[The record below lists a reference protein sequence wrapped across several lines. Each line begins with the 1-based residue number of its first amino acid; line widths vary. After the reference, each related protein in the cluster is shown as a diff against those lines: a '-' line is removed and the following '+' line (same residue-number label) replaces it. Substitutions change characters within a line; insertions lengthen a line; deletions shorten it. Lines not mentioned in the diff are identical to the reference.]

1 MRQPASSQP
10 VLTAREISLGKPEHW
25 RLQPMDLDLYG
36 GEILAVCG
44 PNGAG
49 KSSLLSLLTGE
60 IKPTSGQVMMD
71 DRLLSAWPPA
81 ELARCRSRMEQ
92 SNPLSFDF
100 LTQEVV
106 ALGRYAW
113 GDDQADSSLVAEA
126 MQAAGAY
133 ELLGRKITR
142 LSGGEQQRVQL
153 ARVLAQIWKVPNA
166 LLLLDEPMSAQD
178 LGQQQQVFRQLKK
191 LVKQHNWSLVCV
203 LHDLNLASVFA
214 DRLLLLDKG
223 EVKAEGTPAEVLDL
237 PRVSSIYN
245 AELIAYHH
253 AESNRSLVML
263 DD

>member
-1 MRQPASSQP
+1 MTQKTAKQP
-10 VLTAREISLGKPEHW
+10 VLTAREISLGKPDSW
-25 RLQPMDLDLYG
+25 RLQPMSLDLYDG
-36 GEILAVCG
+36 QILAVCG

-60 IKPTSGQVMMD
+60 IKATSGQVMMG
-71 DRLLSAWPPA
+71 DRLLSAWSPA
-81 ELARCRSRMEQ
+81 ELARNRARMEQ

-100 LTQEVV
+100 LTEEVV

-113 GDDQADSSLVAEA
+113 GDDQADSPLVIQA

-142 LSGGEQQRVQL
+142 LSGGERQRVQL
-153 ARVLAQIWKVPNA
+153 ARVLAQIWAVPRA

-178 LGQQQQVFRQLKK
+178 LGQQQQIFRQLKT

-214 DRLLLLDKG
+214 DKILLLDKG
-223 EVKAEGTPAEVLDL
+223 KVQALGKPAEVLDL
-237 PRVSSIYN
+237 QRISSVYK
-245 AELIAYHH
+245 AELTAYYHP
-253 AESNRSLVML
+253 ENNRHLVML

>member
-1 MRQPASSQP
+1 MTQKISKQP
-10 VLTAREISLGKPEHW
+10 VLTARKVSLGKPDSW
-25 RLQPMDLDLYG
+25 RLQPMSLNLNS

-49 KSSLLSLLTGE
+49 KSTLLGLLTGE
-60 IKPTSGQVMMD
+60 LQPSGGEVLVANKP
-71 DRLLSAWPPA
+71 LNAWPAA

-92 SNPLSFDF
+92 STPLSFDF
-100 LTQEVV
+100 LTEEVV

-113 GDDQADSSLVAEA
+113 GDDTADSPLVAEA

-153 ARVLAQIWKVPNA
+153 ARVLAQIWNVPNA

-178 LGQQQQVFRQLKK
+178 LGQQQQVFRHLKK

-223 EVKAEGTPAEVLDL
+223 EVKAVGTPAEVLDL

>member
-10 VLTAREISLGKPEHW
+10 VLTAREISLGKPDSW

-36 GEILAVCG
+36 GQILAVCG

-60 IKPTSGQVMMD
+60 IKPTSGQVMVG

-81 ELARCRSRMEQ
+81 ELARNRARMEQ

-113 GDDQADSSLVAEA
+113 GDDQADSPLVIQA

-133 ELLGRKITR
+133 ELFGRKITR
-142 LSGGEQQRVQL
+142 LSGGERQRVQL
-153 ARVLAQIWKVPNA
+153 ARVLAQIWAVPRA

-178 LGQQQQVFRQLKK
+178 LGQQQQVFRQLKT

-214 DRLLLLDKG
+214 DRILLLDKG
-223 EVKAEGTPAEVLDL
+223 KVQALGKPAEVLDL
-237 PRVSSIYN
+237 QRISSVYK
-245 AELIAYHH
+245 AELSAYFHP
-253 AESNRSLVML
+253 EKNRHLVML

>member
-10 VLTAREISLGKPEHW
+10 VLTAREISLGKPDSW

-60 IKPTSGQVMMD
+60 IKPTSGQVMMG

-81 ELARCRSRMEQ
+81 ELARNRSRMEQ

-113 GDDQADSSLVAEA
+113 GDDQADSPLVIQA

-133 ELLGRKITR
+133 ELFGRKITR
-142 LSGGEQQRVQL
+142 LSGGERQRVQL
-153 ARVLAQIWKVPNA
+153 ARVLAQIWAVPRA

-178 LGQQQQVFRQLKK
+178 LGQQQQVFRQLKT

-214 DRLLLLDKG
+214 DKILLLDKG
-223 EVKAEGTPAEVLDL
+223 KVQALGKPAEVLDL
-237 PRVSSIYN
+237 QRISSVYK
-245 AELIAYHH
+245 AELSAYFHP
-253 AESNRSLVML
+253 EKNRHLVML
-263 DD
+263 DN

>member
-1 MRQPASSQP
+1 MMQLSSKPILSAQN
-10 VLTAREISLGKPEHW
+10 ISLGAVDDW
-25 RLQPMDLDLYG
+25 RLQPMNLDLIP

-49 KSSLLSLLTGE
+49 KSTLLGLLTGE
-60 IKPTSGQVMMD
+60 LQPSSGEVLVN
-71 DRLLSAWPPA
+71 DRRLNAWPAA

-100 LTQEVV
+100 LTEEVV

-113 GDDQADSSLVAEA
+113 GDDQADSPIVIEA

-142 LSGGEQQRVQL
+142 LSGGERQRVQL
-153 ARVLAQIWKVPNA
+153 ARVLAQIWAVPRA

-178 LGQQQQVFRQLKK
+178 LGQQQQVFRNLKK

-203 LHDLNLASVFA
+203 LHDLNLASVFS

-223 EVKAEGTPAEVLDL
+223 EVKALGTPEEVLEL
-237 PRVSSIYN
+237 QRVSSIYN
-245 AELIAYHH
+245 AELTAYHH

-263 DD
+263 ND